1 MGLFTPR
8 YPDGAAPAREPTRRE
23 RRAAAADQATA
34 RDRQQLQRRMEDMA
48 GIKTEEERRAWRETF
63 GTTTD

>member
-8 YPDGAAPAREPTRRE
+8 YPAGAEPAREPTRRE
-23 RRAAAADQATA
+23 RRIAAINAAADADHV
-34 RDRQQLQRRMEDMA
+34 RLQRDMEDMA

-63 GTTTD
+63 GTA